1 MRPEKRLIIMSD
13 HSEDEKEDKSINKSR
28 SWIERMTTLLA
39 REPKDREQLME
50 VLRDAEER
58 DILSSEMLGM
68 IERILH
74 VSEMQVR
81 EVMVP
86 KAQMVMVDK
95 NSRLEDLLPI
105 VIESGHSRF
114 PVIDPS
120 GKDIAGILLAKDLL
134 KFYFHKEKKE
144 FNIADI
150 IRPTVYIPQSKRL
163 DILLREFRVNR
174 NHLAIVVDE
183 YGHVAGLVTI
193 EDVLEQIVGE
203 IEDEYDIDEDD
214 IHIKKLNDGSYIVK
228 ASTLIEEFNDYFQG
242 NFSDEE
248 FDTIGGIVL
257 QGFGHLPKRGE
268 TIKINNFRFKVL
280 HSDNR
285 RIYLLEVKIIKNK
298 KKDEAI
304 P

>member
-1 MRPEKRLIIMSD
+1 MRLETRLNIMSD
-13 HSEDEKEDKSINKSR
+13 DTDDDKNINKSR
-28 SWIERMTTLLA
+28 SWIERLTTMLA
-39 REPKDREQLME
+39 REPQNREQLME
-50 VLRDAEER
+50 VLRDAEEK

-68 IERILH
+68 IERILQ

-86 KAQMVMVDK
+86 KAQMVMVHKD
-95 NSRLEDLLPI
+95 SQLEDLLPI

-120 GKDIAGILLAKDLL
+120 GKDIVGILLAKDLL
-134 KFYFHKEKKE
+134 SFYFHREKKE
-144 FNIADI
+144 FNIQDI

-228 ASTLIEEFNDYFQG
+228 ASTLIEEFNSYFDAD
-242 NFSDEE
+242 FSDEE

-268 TIKINNFRFKVL
+268 SLKINQFRFKVL

-285 RIYLLEVKIIKNK
+285 RIYLLEVKIVKSK
-298 KKDEAI
+298 KKED
-304 P
+304 